1 MTLTSRIARRL
12 FRWPPERV
20 FSRHDFMD
28 LGTTDAIGMALM
40 RLNRRGA
47 IRRVR
52 RGYFDRPRTDP
63 LLGEIFPSP
72 TELLSAIARRNGM
85 RFQQGPATA
94 ANALG
99 MSDQVPMRVVYET
112 DAPSRTLPWGP
123 KSSIRLI
130 HRSPR
135 DMARA
140 GQLSGLLF
148 AALRSLGKG
157 HVTDRDLSRLQQELK
172 PEHRRQLLRD
182 LPFAPAWMHP
192 FLRKLG
198 EGTAS

>member
-1 MTLTSRIARRL
+1 MTLASRIARRL

-28 LGTTDAIGMALM
+28 LGSTDAIGMALM

-52 RGYFDRPRTDP
+52 RGYFDRPRHDP
-63 LLGEIFPSP
+63 LLGEIHPSS
-72 TELLSAIARRNGM
+72 TELLSAMARRNGM
-85 RFQQGPATA
+85 RYQPGPATA

-99 MSDQVPMRVVYET
+99 MSDQLPMRVVFET
-112 DAPSRTLPWGP
+112 DAPSRTLTWAPRG
-123 KSSIRLI
+123 SIRLI
-130 HRSPR
+130 HRAPR

-157 HVTDRDLSRLQQELK
+157 HVTDLDLARLQRELK

-182 LPFAPAWMHP
+182 LPLSPAWMHP

-198 EGTAS
+198 EGSAS